1 MTTLIE
7 KDSPLMPL
15 LFLALVF
22 LLLLGGGLGLAY
34 MSGVFT
40 GKNEVIENDRRI
52 ANLSH
57 PFLAPTAAPGQL
69 SLERIRD

>member
-1 MTTLIE
+1 MKTIIE

-15 LFLALVF
+15 LFLAVIF

-34 MSGVFT
+34 IGGVFT
-40 GKNEVIENDRRI
+40 GKNEVIANDKRI

-57 PFLAPTAAPGQL
+57 PPSAPSTAHNP
-69 SLERIRD
+69 